1 MEKLNTVAVHE
12 ATHKGD
18 GESMNNCIT
27 RWQRRPL
34 AHRRVC
40 VWIQTR
46 PRCDSSNAKNDRAF
60 AVFRFRAHKTC
71 KLTCDKLPRW
81 LLHDKNRLSRSCE
94 TRPPWPWDGR
104 ARATVK
110 PASLSTNLRHLTTSP
125 PTCNPALALL
135 FARCRSKIPMRRRSL
150 THVWRVSHTSIVTV
164 QLMRFR
170 IVPNRVVW
178 RTIMCRLFLGPAS
191 AHESDELAR
200 AAG

>member
-1 MEKLNTVAVHE
+1 MRT
-12 ATHKGD
+12 
-18 GESMNNCIT
+18 
-27 RWQRRPL
+27 
-34 AHRRVC
+34 RVC

-46 PRCDSSNAKNDRAF
+46 PRCDSSNTKNDRAF

-94 TRPPWPWDGR
+94 TRPPWPW
-104 ARATVK
+104 VK

-150 THVWRVSHTSIVTV
+150 TRVWRVSHTSIVTV

-170 IVPNRVVW
+170 IVPNRCVAHSNVASIFRARVCSRVGRVSKSSRLRSW
-178 RTIMCRLFLGPAS
+178 R
-191 AHESDELAR
+191 
-200 AAG
+200 